1 MIFKHKS
8 NVLTAFKLYGLTAI
22 AMLFKNF
29 LRRNSMKNLC
39 NSIYTTDHYIR
50 LIRTFSAFWDSYKY
64 KNMDKTTQ
72 I

>member
-22 AMLFKNF
+22 VMLLKNF
-29 LRRNSMKNLC
+29 SRRNSMKNLC

-50 LIRTFSAFWDSYKY
+50 
-64 KNMDKTTQ
+64 
-72 I
+72 